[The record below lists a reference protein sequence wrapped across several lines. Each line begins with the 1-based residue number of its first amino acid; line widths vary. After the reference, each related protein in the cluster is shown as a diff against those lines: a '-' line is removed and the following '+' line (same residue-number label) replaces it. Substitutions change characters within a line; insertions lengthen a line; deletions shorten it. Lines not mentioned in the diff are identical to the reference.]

1 MFIEKIGVASLSSD
15 RSQRLGLSVAVVFSI
30 WFTINQPLIVAAVL
44 CLGIVAIAVH
54 IVAVAVQEVSIFI
67 TLWLNGRRISGWQLA
82 LAGSVVAIVMV
93 PHAEPAHAQF
103 FNSLETRLKEVITAA
118 DTGIDENIITQIF
131 VFFRILVVLAF
142 VTGVIICL
150 TLAMR
155 GADWQPL
162 LNVMGIGVA
171 FVVGVE
177 VISQL
182 MLGGAGVGAGGGGA
196 GGGGGGAGGG
206 G

>member
-1 MFIEKIGVASLSSD
+1 MFTEKIHLPPLSA
-15 RSQRLGLSVAVVFSI
+15 RSQLLCLFAAAIWSI
-30 WFTINQPLIVAAVL
+30 WLTLNQPLIVSTIL
-44 CLGIVAIAVH
+44 CCGLVAIAVH
-54 IVAVAVQEVSIFI
+54 ILAIGIREISVALM
-67 TLWLNGRRISGWQLA
+67 LWLTRRNRRSLGWKLA
-82 LAGSVVAIVMV
+82 LASGVMAIVIF
-93 PHAEPAHAQF
+93 PHAQPADAQF

-131 VFFRILVVLAF
+131 IFFRILVVLAF
-142 VTGVIICL
+142 VTGVIVCL

-182 MLGGAGVGAGGGGA
+182 MLGGTGTGGTGGGG
-196 GGGGGGAGGG
+196 
-206 G
+206 

>member
-1 MFIEKIGVASLSSD
+1 MFIEKIGMTPLSGV
-15 RSQRLGLSVAVVFSI
+15 RSQRLGFAVATVFGI
-30 WFTINQPLIVAAVL
+30 WFTINQPLVVAAVL

-54 IVAVAVQEVSIFI
+54 VLAIAVQEVSIFI
-67 TLWLNGRRISGWQLA
+67 TLWLNGRRIPGWQIA
-82 LAGSVVAIVMV
+82 LGASVAAIVLL
-93 PHAEPAHAQF
+93 PRAEPAQAQF

-182 MLGGAGVGAGGGGA
+182 MLGGTGAGGGA
-196 GGGGGGAGGG
+196 AGGGGGAGAGG
-206 G
+206 

>member
-1 MFIEKIGVASLSSD
+1 MLNEKIPIPSFPQA
-15 RSQRLGLSVAVVFSI
+15 RSQRLYLFAAVVWSI
-30 WFTINQPLIVAAVL
+30 WLTLNQPLIVSAIL
-44 CLGIVAIAVH
+44 CCGLAAIAVH
-54 IVAVAVQEVSIFI
+54 ILAIAIREVSVALM
-67 TLWLNGRRISGWQLA
+67 LWLTRRNRRSLGWKMA
-82 LAGSVVAIVMV
+82 LANGVMAIVIL
-93 PHAEPAHAQF
+93 PHAQPAQAQF

-131 VFFRILVVLAF
+131 IFFRILVVLAF
-142 VTGVIICL
+142 VTGVIVCL

-182 MLGGAGVGAGGGGA
+182 MLGGTGTGGTGGGG
-196 GGGGGGAGGG
+196 
-206 G
+206 

>member
-1 MFIEKIGVASLSSD
+1 MFIEKIGMTPLSGV
-15 RSQRLGLSVAVVFSI
+15 RSQRLSLAVAAVFGV
-30 WFTINQPLIVAAVL
+30 WLTLNQPLIVAAGSCFV
-44 CLGIVAIAVH
+44 IVAIAVH
-54 IVAVAVQEVSIFI
+54 VLAIAVQEVSIFI
-67 TLWLNGRRISGWQLA
+67 TLWLNGRRIPGWQIA
-82 LAGSVVAIVMV
+82 LGASVAAIVLL
-93 PHAEPAHAQF
+93 PRAEPAQAQF

-182 MLGGAGVGAGGGGA
+182 MLGGTGAAGGGAAGAGGG
-196 GGGGGGAGGG
+196 
-206 G
+206 

>member
-1 MFIEKIGVASLSSD
+1 MFIDKIRATPLHRIGT
-15 RSQRLGLSVAVVFSI
+15 QRLGLAIAAGFII
-30 WFTINQPLIVAAVL
+30 WLTLIQPLITTAIL
-44 CLGIVAIAVH
+44 CFGAVAIALH
-54 IVAVAVQEVSIFI
+54 ILAIGIQEISTIL
-67 TLWLNGRRISGWQLA
+67 TPWLCRSGRRIPGWQMA
-82 LAGSVVAIVMV
+82 LAGSMVALVIV
-93 PHAEPAHAQF
+93 PHAEPAQAQF

-182 MLGGAGVGAGGGGA
+182 MLGGAGTGGGA
-196 GGGGGGAGGG
+196 GGGAAGGG
-206 G
+206 GG

>member
-1 MFIEKIGVASLSSD
+1 MFIEKIGMTPQQGV
-15 RSQRLGLSVAVVFSI
+15 RSQQLSFALAIVFGI
-30 WFTINQPLIVAAVL
+30 WFTINQPLVVAAIL
-44 CLGIVAIAVH
+44 CLGIVVIAVH
-54 IVAVAVQEVSIFI
+54 VLAIAVQEVSIFI
-67 TLWLNGRRISGWQLA
+67 TLWLNGRRISGWQMA
-82 LAGSVVAIVMV
+82 LAASVAAIVLL
-93 PHAEPAHAQF
+93 PHAEPAQAQF

-196 GGGGGGAGGG
+196 GGGAGGG
-206 G
+206 

>member
-1 MFIEKIGVASLSSD
+1 MLNEKIPIPSFPQA
-15 RSQRLGLSVAVVFSI
+15 RSQRLYLFAAVVWSI
-30 WFTINQPLIVAAVL
+30 WLTLNQPLIVSAIL
-44 CLGIVAIAVH
+44 CCGLAAIAVH
-54 IVAVAVQEVSIFI
+54 ILAIAIREVSVALM
-67 TLWLNGRRISGWQLA
+67 LWLTRRNRRSLGWKMA
-82 LAGSVVAIVMV
+82 LATGVMAIVIL
-93 PHAEPAHAQF
+93 PHAQPAQAQF

-131 VFFRILVVLAF
+131 IFFRILVVLAF
-142 VTGVIICL
+142 VTGVIVCL

-182 MLGGAGVGAGGGGA
+182 MLGGTGTGGTGGGG
-196 GGGGGGAGGG
+196 
-206 G
+206 